1 MPTLTCKV
9 SDQLAARLNALAREQ
24 RQSKSAVLREALEER
39 LEGKRGH
46 GSVKAIDLVRHLRGC
61 LKGGPSDLA
70 TNPEH
75 MRGFG
80 E

>member
-1 MPTLTCKV
+1 MVTITCK
-9 SDQLAARLNALAREQ
+9 LPEETAARLAGLARQ
-24 RQSKSAVLREALEER
+24 QHRSKSAVLRESLELR
-39 LEGKRGH
+39 LQAEQGTPEP
-46 GSVKAIDLVRHLRGC
+46 KAIDRVRHLQGV